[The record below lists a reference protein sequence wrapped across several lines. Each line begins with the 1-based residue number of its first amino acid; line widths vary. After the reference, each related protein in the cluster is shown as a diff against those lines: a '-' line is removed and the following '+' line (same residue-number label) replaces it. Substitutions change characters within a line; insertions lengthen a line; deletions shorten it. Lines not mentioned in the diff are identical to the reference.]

1 MLKYKTNK
9 GEDKDGYGF
18 VECGRKSYEY
28 TYYLL
33 DQQHLAQYPS
43 NATGYV
49 YYWCFD
55 YEVDEE
61 HLLGL
66 ADGYAMTVEECKA
79 CIADA
84 YKHRKALYNE
94 MKQWA

>member
-1 MLKYKTNK
+1 MTSK
-9 GEDKDGYGF
+9 GEGKDGYGF

-28 TYYLL
+28 TYHLL

-55 YEVDEE
+55 CEVDEV
-61 HLLGL
+61 GRL

-79 CIADA
+79 GIADA
-84 YKHRKALYNE
+84 YKHRRALYNE
-94 MKQWA
+94 MEQWA